1 MEDSRIEE
9 TSKEEKLS
17 SFTDVFEEQ
26 CPFFMS
32 IGMTF
37 DEYWRG
43 DCWLAQ
49 YYLKSY
55 NIKKEQEN
63 EKMWLQG
70 LYIYEALCDVS
81 PIMQPFSKK
90 GTKPHKYPDK
100 PYSLY
105 EKKKTKEEQE
115 EELTQQRQN
124 LYDYLKMWSNRTK
137 NKMNIEKKERK

>member
-1 MEDSRIEE
+1 MEDSRISD
-9 TSKEEKLS
+9 TSKDKEKLS
-17 SFTDVFEEQ
+17 SFTAVFEEQ

-32 IGMTF
+32 IGMTYE
-37 DEYWRG
+37 EYWRK
-43 DCWLAQ
+43 DCWLTQ
-49 YYLKSY
+49 YYLKAY

-90 GTKPHKYPDK
+90 GTKPHKYPEK

-105 EKKKTKEEQE
+105 EKNKTQKEKEEEIVQE
-115 EELTQQRQN
+115 REKAYN
-124 LYDYLKMWSNRTK
+124 FFKSWANRVK
-137 NKMNIEKKERK
+137 NNMEIKERK